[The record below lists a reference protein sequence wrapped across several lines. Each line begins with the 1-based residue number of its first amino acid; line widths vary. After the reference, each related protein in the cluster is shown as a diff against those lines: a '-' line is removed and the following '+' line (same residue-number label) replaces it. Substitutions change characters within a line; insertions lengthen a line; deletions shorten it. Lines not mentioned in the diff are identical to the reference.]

1 MKLDVEE
8 LASKVLTVHFIFAF
22 IWGVGG
28 GISSTNYAQIT
39 SVIEE
44 TFNDFT
50 FPRTQCIFDHLINPD
65 TQQNFVNWS
74 VKVPQFAYDKEAQFF
89 DLLVPTIDTV
99 KYSYIVELM
108 LDIEKPMILTGESGV
123 GKSVLVKTMLQLLK
137 EKKGV
142 STIFLN
148 FSAQT
153 KAKDVQLAIES
164 KLINK
169 GKTLFGARP
178 L

>member
-1 MKLDVEE
+1 M
-8 LASKVLTVHFIFAF
+8 
-22 IWGVGG
+22 
-28 GISSTNYAQIT
+28 
-39 SVIEE
+39 
-44 TFNDFT
+44 
-50 FPRTQCIFDHLINPD
+50 
-65 TQQNFVNWS
+65 
-74 VKVPQFAYDKEAQFF
+74 
-89 DLLVPTIDTV
+89 PTIDTI
-99 KYSYIVELM
+99 KYSYVAELM
-108 LDIEKPMILTGESGV
+108 IDIEKPILLTGESGV
-123 GKSVLVKTMLQLLK
+123 GKSVLIKNLLLDLK

-164 KLINK
+164 KLIKK